1 MVILEMSE
9 GKLFCELSFS
19 NTVSIND
26 IVRIWGWFIFLFSSF
41 PGSLLHDILD

>member
-19 NTVSIND
+19 NTISIND
-26 IVRIWGWFIFLFSSF
+26 IVRIWGVVHFSVYTFSWVTF
-41 PGSLLHDILD
+41 A